1 MFRENFK
8 YCWAINYNMVQKI
21 TIIRIRRSPQE
32 NVNQELQWIGNT
44 LGLFNL
50 RDKDS
55 SCFRVFITL
64 VKKSKR
70 NEAITS
76 DDIAER
82 LELSRGTVVHHLT
95 KLMEAG
101 LVVRE
106 HQGYLLRQNSLQKV
120 IQDVHRDIENAF
132 SELNEVAKE
141 IDERLG

>member
-1 MFRENFK
+1 
-8 YCWAINYNMVQKI
+8 MVQKL

-95 KLMEAG
+95 KLMESG